1 MVSIV
6 GAIHESPLQARRNG
20 GVPAQRSSWAS
31 YGTIIIGAQKGRKD
45 LGGKGKTICKRRARE
60 TGGKSEDLGH
70 GEVIKTLDKTLFRSI
85 NLFIRQTMGSQG
97 FGKEREGP
105 ARIFSSPGKEL
116 FESLDFIHLSD

>member
-1 MVSIV
+1 MIPEKVE
-6 GAIHESPLQARRNG
+6 GLR
-20 GVPAQRSSWAS
+20 
-31 YGTIIIGAQKGRKD
+31 
-45 LGGKGKTICKRRARE
+45 ICKRWARKS
-60 TGGKSEDLGH
+60 GDKSEDLGH
-70 GEVIKTLDKTLFRSI
+70 GKVIKTLDKTLFRSI